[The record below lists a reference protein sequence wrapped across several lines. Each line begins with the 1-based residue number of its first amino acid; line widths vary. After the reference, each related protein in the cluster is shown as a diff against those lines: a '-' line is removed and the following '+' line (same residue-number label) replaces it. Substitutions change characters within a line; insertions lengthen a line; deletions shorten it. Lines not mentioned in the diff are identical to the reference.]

1 MAPQRKINDIEA
13 IVDDYE
19 AYLALEKGN
28 SENTC
33 EAYLADVGK
42 FLGWLA
48 GADGSPSIRDTTLDT
63 ITAFVADL
71 TDAAISPRSQARII
85 SGLKSFF
92 KYLHLEGY
100 IEVNPTLLVDNPK
113 IGSHLPEILT
123 VAEIDAMID
132 AIDMS
137 KAEST
142 RNRAIMET
150 LYGCGLRVSELV
162 NLEINKVYFDQGY
175 LIVTG
180 KGDKERLVPMS
191 PDAIEWMQSYL
202 EQRRL
207 MTIKKGEENIVFL
220 NRRGHRLTRVM
231 VFYIV
236 KQLAETAGVK
246 RSISPHT
253 LRHSFAT
260 HLLEGGAN
268 LRAIQMML
276 GHESLGTT
284 EIYLHVD
291 RSRLRREILAH
302 HPRNI
307 SKR

>member
-48 GADGSPSIRDTTLDT
+48 GADGSPSLRDTTLDT

-307 SKR
+307 NKR